1 MASLQGTTFVGT
13 TEVLASEVYVSGSG
27 MTPWKTIFMC
37 PGGEG
42 NNQAWIH
49 IRTPLP
55 ATNASSGSGWNP
67 SIVEVKGYH
76 SYFASYSYD
85 FQAVINSAGD
95 GSNAWYGSQ
104 IRINRGN
111 TDGVIRPLPVVYK
124 STSTYSSYERVCIAL
139 PKVAGCYAGWSWIRW
154 WNNTAILDTSAWATL
169 GTTSSASAF

>member
-1 MASLQGTTFVGT
+1 MANLQSTTT
-13 TEVLASEVYVSGSG
+13 STYELIATEVYSPSSGV
-27 MTPWKTIFMC
+27 TPWHMVYMC
-37 PGGEG
+37 PSVTTTD
-42 NNQAWIH
+42 WMH

-55 ATNASSGSGWNP
+55 ATNQSGGSGWNP
-67 SIVEVKGYH
+67 SIVEVKGSH
-76 SYFASYSYD
+76 SYSGEFTYD
-85 FQAVINSAGD
+85 FQAVINSSGD
-95 GSNAWYGSQ
+95 AANNWYGSQ

-139 PKVAGCYAGWSWIRW
+139 PKIAGCYAGWSWIRW